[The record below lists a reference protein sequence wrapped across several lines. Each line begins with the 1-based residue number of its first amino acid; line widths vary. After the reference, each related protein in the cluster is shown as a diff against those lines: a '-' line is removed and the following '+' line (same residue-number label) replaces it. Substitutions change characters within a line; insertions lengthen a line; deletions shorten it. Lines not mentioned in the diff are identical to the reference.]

1 MREFNEI
8 QDACQDTKVLTPA
21 KVSVFICHGPP
32 CELLL
37 AIIYHSPPRPLGQW
51 RIDTWSVWVVD
62 PWGKQHD
69 RNLFRGI
76 FHWKL
81 QRESPP
87 VFRLPITK
95 SHFTVKGFIWLE
107 CHCETTKKLNITD
120 EGLAALLRIQGV
132 REKVIEKFTLEQST
146 KAQRGSRGI
155 ALLFL

>member
-1 MREFNEI
+1 
-8 QDACQDTKVLTPA
+8 
-21 KVSVFICHGPP
+21 
-32 CELLL
+32 
-37 AIIYHSPPRPLGQW
+37 
-51 RIDTWSVWVVD
+51 VVD

-132 REKVIEKFTLEQST
+132 REKVIVKFTLEQST
-146 KAQRGSRGI
+146 KAQRGSGSTLSLTS
-155 ALLFL
+155 ALDWLGGQRHAPAALPPGKTQYPLYRRLSGPQERSGRARKISPLP